1 MAWAGSMGRKGARL
15 SKKNAHKKMVQ
26 QAKKGGKKKG
36 LASDGE
42 ETDALYEELL
52 KEHANA
58 TSPHHPA
65 SLAPA
70 SPSSPNGKEEDEG
83 LGGAAG
89 CRVTLV
95 LPMSSDDLNADKQET
110 CKQCIAKAS
119 NTPHVEI
126 EDIEALPE
134 SVRVKFW
141 IPVADHAA
149 ARDMMQ
155 KVLLEKGKA
164 THDALKKA
172 GITKNA
178 PAVLSAEMGQKRPGE
193 EADEQEQEVNFSNM

>member
-1 MAWAGSMGRKGARL
+1 MGRKGARL
-15 SKKNAHKKMVQ
+15 SKKNAHKKMLE
-26 QAKKGGKKKG
+26 QAKKAGKKRG
-36 LASDGE
+36 VGSDGE
-42 ETDALYEELL
+42 SDALYEELL
-52 KEHANA
+52 KEHANG
-58 TSPHHPA
+58 TGRHHPA
-65 SLAPA
+65 SPAPA

-95 LPMSSDDLNADKQET
+95 LRMSSDDFDAEKQET
-110 CKQCIAKAS
+110 CKQCIIKAS
-119 NTPHVEI
+119 KTPHVEI
-126 EDIEALPE
+126 EEIEALPE

-141 IPVADHAA
+141 IPVADRAA
-149 ARDMMQ
+149 ARDMMH

-178 PAVLSAEMGQKRPGE
+178 PAVLSAEMGQKGPGEEE